1 MINLILSLFLMMV
14 GLQASAQTATATI
27 APAATEI
34 AVVAPTA
41 NDAAVA
47 SDIPAAATGGSSADQ
62 AIPAAAS
69 IKQMK
74 ETEIPVNL
82 EATKKSAGTE
92 SPVLKFVL
100 SFAIIGVLGCAAYF
114 FIRKY
119 RFQNPRAQA
128 TQIKVLTQHYL
139 GPKKSLAIVRVAGES
154 VLIGITDHNITMI
167 KSLSLLDEDIPE
179 EAPKEFQSVFAKKNA
194 SARFSEDPENKDEF
208 SISGIK
214 DIVSGKLKNMRSL
227 E

>member
-1 MINLILSLFLMMV
+1 MMIGF
-14 GLQASAQTATATI
+14 QASAETATTTAV
-27 APAATEI
+27 PAAAEI
-34 AVVAPTA
+34 AVVAPSADTA
-41 NDAAVA
+41 VIA
-47 SDIPAAATGGSSADQ
+47 SDAGATGGSSVES
-62 AIPAAAS
+62 AIPATAS

-82 EATKKSAGTE
+82 EATKKAAE
-92 SPVLKFVL
+92 NENPILKFVL

-194 SARFSEDPENKDEF
+194 SARFAEDPENKDEF